1 MQKFT
6 QIQSTQSIQSSLP
19 LLMGNARTAISCSS
33 GSAFPTS
40 NLEIGMLCYRTD
52 LLKLYILRDSTPTW
66 GLIADLSASNS
77 ASVAETLRNVLI
89 RGASGND
96 GGALLLAKPESGNT
110 LASHVQIAVKGD
122 RLLIRDNGS
131 GKGFY
136 LDMAKGAASAAQQI
150 WHSGNMG
157 ANSGLDADK
166 LRGATTGNAEGNIP
180 LSNRT
185 MNTGLNAELLGG
197 VTRDFFAPITSP
209 NFKVAAYAPTAA
221 VGTNTTH
228 IATCAFVQSA
238 LGTVDLSS
246 RLALSGGQMYGNL
259 HISSGL
265 LWLFGYNGNSNASVI
280 LMNAAQSRYLMFDG
294 TNYVMPNS
302 NLYVNGGLVWTSA
315 NVGTPIVAPY
325 GVYTGDQGVIYE
337 SGPSGTYVVPLRT
350 GIETFRSGNA
360 LAARAVIVNC
370 KNCLAQ
376 NCNCASCFLEGT
388 MVLMADGT
396 EKEISTIKAG
406 DRVQGPTGPW
416 TVDYLYKPMLGSH
429 REIYRFRDGSLA
441 WSAEH
446 PLWAKAPSGDQWWW
460 SVDPD
465 CWRAEVAGGH
475 IVGLFDNGSL
485 LEGPGHQFAHVGKLW
500 ADCQPEVVKG
510 FPPNTELYLPIAA
523 DGDRILIVNGY
534 LVAAGM
540 DQWRYDYSQF
550 EWDETKAAKIRE
562 SIRAAREKA

>member
-89 RGASGND
+89 RGATGND

-131 GKGFY
+131 GVGFY
-136 LDMAKGAASAAQQI
+136 LDLAKGAASAAQQI

-180 LSNRT
+180 LSNRS
-185 MNTGLNAELLGG
+185 MNAGLNAELLGG
-197 VTRDFFAPITSP
+197 ATRDYFAPISSP
-209 NFKVAAYAPTAA
+209 DFKVAAYAPTAP

-280 LMNAAQSRYLMFDG
+280 LMNAAQNRYLMFDG

-337 SGPSGTYVVPLRT
+337 SGPSGTSTVPIRT

-370 KNCLAQ
+370 KNCLAL
-376 NCNCASCFLEGT
+376 NCNCASCFLKGT
-388 MVLMADGT
+388 MILMADGT
-396 EKEISTIKAG
+396 EKEVSTIVAG

-416 TVDYLYKPMLGSH
+416 TVETLYKPKLGSH
-429 REIYRFRDGSLA
+429 RNIYQFRDGSLA
-441 WSAEH
+441 WSGEH
-446 PLWAKAPSGDQWWW
+446 LMWARAPGGKQWWW
-460 SVDPD
+460 SADAD
-465 CWRAEVAGGH
+465 CWRAEVLGGFV
-475 IVGLFDNGSL
+475 VGLFDNHSL
-485 LEGPGHQFAHVGKLW
+485 LEGEGHQFGNIDKLW
-500 ADCQPEVVKG
+500 VSDEPEAVKG
-510 FPPNTELYLPIAA
+510 YPADTQLYLPLPA
-523 DGDRILIVNGY
+523 DGDRILFANGY
-534 LVAAGM
+534 LATAGTN
-540 DQWRYDYSQF
+540 QWEYDYSRF
-550 EWDETKAAKIRE
+550 EWTEERAEKIRAM
-562 SIRAAREKA
+562 IRAAREKA